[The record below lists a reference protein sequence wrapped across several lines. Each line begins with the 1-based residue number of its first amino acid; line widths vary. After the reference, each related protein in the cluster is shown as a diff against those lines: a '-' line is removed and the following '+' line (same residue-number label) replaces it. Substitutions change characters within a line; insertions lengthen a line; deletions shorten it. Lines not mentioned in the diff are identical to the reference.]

1 MAIPM
6 PVANGAATK
15 VLGDRIFPRFPCKF
29 RRKSQQPL
37 DVEAAGSSFDKYLQT
52 NLLEISESLQALK
65 LYYEVATMSACE
77 TQKNCSMMGCLRLQ
91 RIDLPQMDA
100 ERNRGNPLLH
110 GHFPSFNGA
119 NLSGYAGEA
128 KLICVFDSFPFCQ
141 RRVELRGS
149 PGSWCFL
156 GVFFFCQLVGMMHL
170 QQELKRIKF
179 SKFGETRN
187 E

>member
-1 MAIPM
+1 MALRPRCWGTESSQGF
-6 PVANGAATK
+6 PVN
-15 VLGDRIFPRFPCKF
+15 
-29 RRKSQQPL
+29 SL

-110 GHFPSFNGA
+110 GHFS
-119 NLSGYAGEA
+119 
-128 KLICVFDSFPFCQ
+128 KL
-141 RRVELRGS
+141 
-149 PGSWCFL
+149 
-156 GVFFFCQLVGMMHL
+156 
-170 QQELKRIKF
+170 
-179 SKFGETRN
+179 
-187 E
+187 